1 MGRGAKIFLIA
12 GALALCVFGLI
23 SYLIIS
29 GVAGSASAF
38 LNL

>member
-12 GALALCVFGLI
+12 GLLALCVFGVI

-29 GVAGSASAF
+29 GVAGAP
-38 LNL
+38 